1 MGRTNNIA
9 IIECVSEIINLTSE
23 LQRLIMRGSHGMT
36 NENVQGR
43 FVMSSQNER
52 TTMNMV
58 MNKMGKYDQD
68 FLMWE
73 KSFRKDR

>member
-1 MGRTNNIA
+1 
-9 IIECVSEIINLTSE
+9 
-23 LQRLIMRGSHGMT
+23 MT